1 MQIEMIRDDVLFFSG
16 NSSYGNSEKNP
27 LVLQK
32 LSLLGIINDAKM
44 KTGTVANLFTGKN
57 KNISGHGAL

>member
-1 MQIEMIRDDVLFFSG
+1 MMYC
-16 NSSYGNSEKNP
+16 SSLVIAVTVTLKKNP